1 MKVLEIFEN
10 KLRYKNYSQRTIDV
24 YKSYLKNFINICDI
38 KDYHNVTTAQIVN
51 FLENH
56 KFSSTSQQNQYIGC
70 LKLYAR
76 YVLNKKDIHL
86 SKIERPKSEKKL
98 PQVIDTQFILNK
110 LSQINN
116 LKHKSILTLT
126 FSVGLRVSEIVN
138 LKIEDIDSKRMII
151 HIKNA
156 KGKKDRIVPLSQNVL
171 ELLRLY
177 FKCYKPVIYLFNGQ
191 SNPQYSIKSCQ
202 NIFKKYI
209 DGNSHI
215 HILRHSCFTS
225 LLESGVDI
233 KIIQSIAGHNSSK
246 TTEIYTHV
254 SKKLLNKVV
263 LPI

>member
-24 YKSYLKNFINICDI
+24 YKSYLKNFINSCNI
-38 KDYHNVTTAQIVN
+38 KDYNNVTTTQIVN

-70 LKLYAR
+70 LKLYAK
-76 YVLNKKDIHL
+76 YILNKKDIHL

-98 PQVIDTQFILNK
+98 PQVIDKDFILDK
-110 LSQINN
+110 LSKIEN

-156 KGKKDRIVPLSQNVL
+156 KGRKDRIVPLSQNVL
-171 ELLRLY
+171 DLLRIY
-177 FKCYKPVIYLFNGQ
+177 FKQYRPKEYLFNGQ
-191 SNPQYSIKSCQ
+191 TNLQYSIKSCQ

-209 DGNSHI
+209 NVDSHI

-233 KIIQSIAGHNSSK
+233 KVIQSIAGHSNIK

>member
-1 MKVLEIFEN
+1 
-10 KLRYKNYSQRTIDV
+10 
-24 YKSYLKNFINICDI
+24 
-38 KDYHNVTTAQIVN
+38 
-51 FLENH
+51 LENH

-76 YVLNKKDIHL
+76 YILNKKDIHL

-98 PQVIDTQFILNK
+98 PRVIDKDFILDK
-110 LSQINN
+110 LSKIENT
-116 LKHKSILTLT
+116 KHKAILTLT
-126 FSVGLRVSEIVN
+126 YSAGLRVSEIVN

-156 KGKKDRIVPLSQNVL
+156 KGRKDRIVPLSQTVL
-171 ELLRLY
+171 KLLRIY
-177 FKCYKPVIYLFNGQ
+177 FKEYKPKEFLFNGQ
-191 SNPQYSIKSCQ
+191 TNSHYSIKSCQ
-202 NIFKKYI
+202 TIFKKYI
-209 DGNSHI
+209 DEKSHI

-233 KIIQSIAGHNSSK
+233 KIIQSIAGHSNIK